1 MRTIGREVSAI
12 GRRKLAAVGALAF
25 ALLAAALLWR
35 LSPEQEAAP
44 AAPTATA
51 RLKID
56 PNLGGKPTPV
66 PQEPGV
72 AIRGWR
78 SMLLPSGVTEVDTA
92 LNNPEENEGLYYLTY
107 QLSIKETGE
116 VLFSTGLIP
125 PGLYCTQVTL
135 SRPLEKGEYEC
146 VVLAQPYRMTDP
158 PTPTN
163 NATFDVRVVV
173 Q

>member
-1 MRTIGREVSAI
+1 
-12 GRRKLAAVGALAF
+12 
-25 ALLAAALLWR
+25 
-35 LSPEQEAAP
+35 
-44 AAPTATA
+44 
-51 RLKID
+51 
-56 PNLGGKPTPV
+56 
-66 PQEPGV
+66 
-72 AIRGWR
+72 
-78 SMLLPSGVTEVDTA
+78 MLLPFGVTEVDTA

-125 PGLYCTQVTL
+125 PGLYCTQITL

-146 VVLAQPYRMTDP
+146 VVLVQPYRMTDP

>member
-1 MRTIGREVSAI
+1 M
-12 GRRKLAAVGALAF
+12 
-25 ALLAAALLWR
+25 
-35 LSPEQEAAP
+35 
-44 AAPTATA
+44 
-51 RLKID
+51 
-56 PNLGGKPTPV
+56 
-66 PQEPGV
+66 